1 MAQWK
6 KILVEDADLTTG
18 DISAGDIAGQ
28 AISGTTGAFTS
39 TVSWTGG
46 SSGNANTAYTHSQIA
61 GGNSVHVSTTENT
74 QWDTAYTYSQ
84 VGHLPLAGGT
94 LTGNLIRD
102 KITIDTD
109 HVLFSRNGSYAAS
122 RAWRWRVDDSAWGN
136 FDLKRS
142 NGEDNTIDTLVLSF
156 NNSGNATFSGSLA
169 ASNLSGTNTGD
180 QTLPT
185 RDSLGIDTDDAVTFA
200 SVNTGQG
207 ANTLYDMNQNVLT
220 TSDVSFANLTV
231 TGDLSITGDIN
242 SYNVTDLDV
251 VDKTITIGKGQTEG
265 NSGGSGL
272 VVDGSSASMLWDE
285 TNDEW
290 DFNKSINVTGTVNA
304 TNYKVGTAQGSDGQ
318 VLTSTGTGVQ
328 WEDASGDGY
337 WGRDTSGSFPVLS

>member
-1 MAQWK
+1 MATWK

-18 DISAGDIAGQ
+18 DIDAG
-28 AISGTTGAFTS
+28 AISGTTGSFSS

-46 SSGNANTAYTHSQIA
+46 NSGNAN
-61 GGNSVHVSTTENT
+61 
-74 QWDTAYTYSQ
+74 TAYTYSQ

-94 LTGNLIRD
+94 LTGNLIRGRV
-102 KITIDTD
+102 TIDTD
-109 HVLFSRNGSYAAS
+109 HVLFSRHGSYAAS

-156 NNSGNATFSGSLA
+156 NNSGNATFSGGITGTTGTFSGNLGA
-169 ASNLSGTNTGD
+169 NNLSGTNTGD

-207 ANTLYDMNQNVLT
+207 ANELYAMDQSVLT
-220 TSDVSFANLTV
+220 TSNVSFANLTV

-251 VDKTITIGKGQTEG
+251 VDKTITIGKGQTEA

-285 TNDEW
+285 SNDEW
-290 DFNKSINVTGTVNA
+290 DF
-304 TNYKVGTAQGSDGQ
+304 D
-318 VLTSTGTGVQ
+318 
-328 WEDASGDGY
+328 
-337 WGRDTSGSFPVLS
+337 